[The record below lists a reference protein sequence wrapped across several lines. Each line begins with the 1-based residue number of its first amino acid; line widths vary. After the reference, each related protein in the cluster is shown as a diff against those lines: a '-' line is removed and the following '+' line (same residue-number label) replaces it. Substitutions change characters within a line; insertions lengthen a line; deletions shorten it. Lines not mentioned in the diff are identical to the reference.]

1 MISEKKWQQLEYRM
15 QALEIEDAQLEEKF
29 VIGSGRGGQ
38 KLQKTA
44 SCVYLKHIPTG
55 IVVKCQAERSRQSNR
70 YFARRR
76 LCEKLEA
83 QRNLKQTKEK
93 QQADKIRRQKKRRSR
108 RSKQKMLDDK
118 HHQST
123 VKKRRRKPETE

>member
-1 MISEKKWQQLEYRM
+1 M